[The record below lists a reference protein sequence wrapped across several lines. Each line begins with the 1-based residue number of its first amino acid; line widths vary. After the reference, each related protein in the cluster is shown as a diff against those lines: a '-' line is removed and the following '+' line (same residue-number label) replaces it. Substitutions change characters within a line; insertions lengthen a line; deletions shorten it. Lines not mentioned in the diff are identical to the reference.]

1 MYLNSRNSQDLDLDP
16 DLDDDGFSI
25 SSSSCSQG
33 HRSSFNLRTQ
43 QGGSICLLCFSNL
56 LSDRLSPT
64 IHVSYALSQLSRA
77 LSQPLFLHSLL
88 TFHPHFLTSP
98 LVNALS
104 SFDDEPIGSHLIQL
118 ILSLSSADH
127 PSLHGDFLSRVS
139 DRLSTGSLAWSC
151 RQLHMLHCLGVL
163 LDCQKDDPYA
173 HIKDTHS
180 LISNLVA
187 GLQLPCEDIR
197 GEILFVLYKLSIL
210 QTTTAEGD
218 GIDALISFCPKLL
231 YLLGDALTKTQN
243 DDVRLNCVA
252 LLTVLA
258 RRHLFTE
265 ACAYDTSSMNFS
277 AGGNSLETEN
287 GSKRSSL
294 CALFAEAIKGP
305 LLSSNS
311 QVQIN
316 TLDLL
321 FHYLSSVATSGE
333 HIQVLVEENIAD
345 YVFEILRLSEYK
357 DPTVK
362 TCLQVL
368 DLLSTAEEVFK
379 LRLIVGFSTLI
390 PVLQYIAEVPFHAVQ
405 FETLKLIFKCV
416 SECPGTVSS
425 SQLEELVLV
434 LTRMLKKHSDG
445 EMGVLPETFIMACS
459 VFVALIRS
467 PSGQGVLDLSK
478 PIEEATK
485 HATVTCLYVPERNTE
500 QILHLLYLLK
510 EAYAY
515 SQEGNSSNSN
525 KLKLRS
531 CILDICKT
539 HLLPWLLTD
548 VNEMEEE
555 TVLGLLETF
564 HSILLLHANA
574 NASEFADTM
583 MSLCWFSFSYGCLGL
598 FPAHKMKYR
607 IYLVLSSLVD
617 VLLGDDSGHTIRDA
631 ALHLPSDPIDL
642 LYLLGQRSTKSSEL
656 ASCQSAVLLILY
668 TSSLYDE
675 RLADE
680 KLVLTSLEQY
690 VLVNRSDVLD
700 GTTDDLTV
708 IRLVNLYSLFRGLG
722 RMSCPVP
729 YSREAQGILFQLIN
743 EGGWDL
749 LSARIHSVSLKWLF
763 QQENLLKSLCLEIL
777 KFCRRYSSEETDA
790 MIYGAHNQTVDVQ
803 ILAEL
808 VSSGDNCGARL
819 FLCLLAQLF
828 EEERPE
834 HDIISVLN
842 LLTTIV
848 RACPAASDQLCLH
861 GLGTA
866 IRTLCYS
873 SRTFS
878 LAIFMSVLVLVFNI
892 LGSAHSETISAD
904 QCWVAVT
911 MKVTEYCSPI
921 ETGGILT
928 SESLFVLGILSLI
941 LHHSTNNKALEE
953 ASKFILFNTSMVSL
967 VDTVVRA
974 ASSKGPALLDYDEE
988 TSGGETLASVLL
1000 LNYFALRSL
1009 HATLAR
1015 VVDWQNFLVATNPTE
1030 SLAFISIRCHDLC
1043 RLLHFGSLVV
1053 KIVASYSLLELFAR
1067 ISDQI
1072 NSKHE
1077 ELICST
1083 GYLMSIRST
1092 LEGLV
1097 SYNDMR
1103 VATNC
1108 ALCLSMIME
1117 WEEQAKEK
1125 VPFKKSGWC
1134 RFIVEEMTVSLAT
1147 PCLTSQSF
1155 INSQR
1160 PAVLVAIA
1168 LLKLREIPEW
1178 MRSIFSDSCISGV
1191 LKNLGASNL
1200 SREMVVLFR
1209 ELLKSD
1215 FLNSDHIATI
1225 NQVLQAC
1232 RKRLSVNDGQDG
1244 LPLEPGKARAA
1255 TYGTEEVC
1263 GYLIELM
1270 SSEMCLDTG
1279 SWGFHLGNNKLV
1291 EEIELFFRTLIV
1303 DDNRSRLLNVDNS
1316 EGLHNF
1322 T

>member
-1 MYLNSRNSQDLDLDP
+1 MHFSCRYSQDLDLDP
-16 DLDDDGFSI
+16 ELDDDGFSD
-25 SSSSCSQG
+25 SSSPCSQG
-33 HRSSFNLRTQ
+33 HRSSLKLHTQ

-56 LSDRLSPT
+56 ISNPLSPT

-77 LSQPLFLHSLL
+77 LSQPIFLHSLL

-98 LVNALS
+98 LVTAIS
-104 SFDDEPIGSHLIQL
+104 SFDDEPIASHLIQL
-118 ILSLSSADH
+118 ILSLSSTDH
-127 PSLHGDFLSRVS
+127 PSLYGDFLSRVS
-139 DRLSTGSLAWSC
+139 DRLSTGSLAWGC

-173 HIKDTHS
+173 HIKDMHS

-187 GLQLPCEDIR
+187 GLQLPCEDTR

-210 QTTTAEGD
+210 RATSAEGD
-218 GIDALISFCPKLL
+218 GIDTLISFCPKLL
-231 YLLGDALTKTQN
+231 YLLGDALMKTQN

-258 RRHLFTE
+258 RRDLFAE
-265 ACAYDTSSMNFS
+265 VYDTCSMNFS
-277 AGGNSLETEN
+277 GGGHSSETESGN
-287 GSKRSSL
+287 KGSSL

-305 LLSSNS
+305 LLSSSS
-311 QVQIN
+311 QIQIN

-321 FHYLSSVATSGE
+321 LHYLSSVGTSGE

-345 YVFEILRLSEYK
+345 YAFEILRLSEYK
-357 DPTVK
+357 DPAVK

-368 DLLSTAEEVFK
+368 DILSTAEEVFK
-379 LRLIVGFSTLI
+379 LRLVVGFSTLI
-390 PVLQYIAEVPFHAVQ
+390 PALQYIAEVPFHAVQ

-416 SECPGTVSS
+416 SECPGAVSS
-425 SQLEELVLV
+425 SQVEELVLV

-459 VFVALIRS
+459 IFVALIRS

-485 HATVTCLYVPERNTE
+485 HATLTCLYVSERNTE
-500 QILHLLYLLK
+500 QILHFLYLLK

-515 SQEGNSSNSN
+515 SQEGNSANSS
-525 KLKLRS
+525 KLELRS

-564 HSILLLHANA
+564 HSILLLHVNVNA
-574 NASEFADTM
+574 LEFADIMT
-583 MSLCWFSFSYGCLGL
+583 SSCWFSFSYGCLGL
-598 FPAHKMKYR
+598 FPGHKMKYR
-607 IYLVLSSLVD
+607 IYLLLSSLVD
-617 VLLGDDSGHTIRDA
+617 VLLGDDSGHTISGA

-680 KLVLTSLEQY
+680 KLVLASLEQY
-690 VLVNRSDVLD
+690 ALANNSDVLD
-700 GTTDDLTV
+700 GTTDNLTV

-722 RMSCPVP
+722 RMSYHVP
-729 YSREAQGILFQLIN
+729 YSREAEGILFQVIN
-743 EGGWDL
+743 EDGWDL

-763 QQENLLKSLCLEIL
+763 QQENLLKSLSRQIL
-777 KFCRRYSSEETDA
+777 KFCRSYSSEGTGI
-790 MIYGAHNQTVDVQ
+790 MIYEAHNQTVNVQ
-803 ILAEL
+803 TLAEL

-819 FLCLLAQLF
+819 FLCLLAQLV
-828 EEERPE
+828 EEERHE
-834 HDIISVLN
+834 HDIIS
-842 LLTTIV
+842 LLDLITTVV
-848 RACPAASDQLCLH
+848 RICPVATDQLCLH
-861 GLGTA
+861 GLGTT

-878 LAIFMSVLVLVFNI
+878 MAILMPVLVLVFNI
-892 LGSAHSETISAD
+892 LGSVQSETISTD

-911 MKVTEYCSPI
+911 IKVTEYCIPP
-921 ETGGILT
+921 ET
-928 SESLFVLGILSLI
+928 VQ
-941 LHHSTNNKALEE
+941 
-953 ASKFILFNTSMVSL
+953 
-967 VDTVVRA
+967 A

-988 TSGGETLASVLL
+988 TSACETLTSVLL

-1009 HATLAR
+1009 HAILPR
-1015 VVDWQNFLVATNPTE
+1015 VVDWKNFLVTTNSTE
-1030 SLAFISIRCHDLC
+1030 SVEFITIRCHDLC
-1043 RLLHFGSLVV
+1043 RILHFGSLVV
-1053 KIVASYSLLELFAR
+1053 KIVASYSLLELFTR

-1072 NSKHE
+1072 NSKHD
-1077 ELICST
+1077 ELMCSIK
-1083 GYLMSIRST
+1083 YLMSIRSI

-1097 SYNDMR
+1097 SYNDLR

-1117 WEEQAKEK
+1117 WEKQTRGKILFEK
-1125 VPFKKSGWC
+1125 SSWC
-1134 RFIVEEMTVSLAT
+1134 RFIVEEMTVSLAA

-1160 PAVLVAIA
+1160 PAVIVAIA
-1168 LLKLREIPEW
+1168 LLKLHEVPEW
-1178 MRSIFSDSCISGV
+1178 MRSVFNDSSISGI

-1200 SREMVVLFR
+1200 STEIVVLLR

-1215 FLNSDHIATI
+1215 LLNSDHIATI
-1225 NQVLQAC
+1225 NQVLQGC
-1232 RKRLSVNDGQDG
+1232 RTRLSVNDGQDG
-1244 LPLEPGKARAA
+1244 QPLEPGKARIA
-1255 TYGTEEVC
+1255 TYDMGEVC
-1263 GYLIELM
+1263 GYLTDLM
-1270 SSEMCLDTG
+1270 SETCPDTG
-1279 SWGFHLGNNKLV
+1279 PWGFHLSNNKLL

-1303 DDNRSRLLNVDNS
+1303 DDNRSR
-1316 EGLHNF
+1316 
-1322 T
+1322 